1 MASETNYRY
10 DVFISYSH
18 QDKDWVE
25 QELLPRL
32 EGAALQVCID
42 RRDFEIGTPAL
53 VNMERAVDRSRH
65 TLLVLTPAWVK
76 SEYCHFES
84 MLGGTS
90 DPAGRRRK
98 LFPIMLEDCTPPPR
112 ISMLTWADFREP
124 DKRVDEFERLSRQLR
139 QSVNLTHP
147 RDFPDPEL
155 EPSSVLPGTA
165 RPSSPGSPALS
176 RVLTIDSPVK
186 MEFIQIPAGE
196 FLMGSDS
203 EKDHLAPNYEQPQS
217 RLKLSQFYIGK
228 YPVTNEQFATFLET
242 RLPVERLLASSSSY
256 PPGREKHPAV
266 EVTWHDAE
274 AFCKWLATIMG
285 CPVRLPSEAEW
296 EKAARGTDGRQYPW
310 GKEFLR
316 GHSNCQEAGTGD
328 TTEVDAFPKGV
339 SPYGVFDMSGN
350 IWEWT
355 LSLWGASQ
363 RKPDYGYPYHA
374 TDGRENLDSPDSV
387 LRVVRGGSFRGDSSH
402 ARCTSRNGGYPNE
415 KYDYIG
421 FRVLIVP

>member
-1 MASETNYRY
+1 MSETNYRY

-18 QDKDWVE
+18 QDVAWVW
-25 QELLPRL
+25 QQLLPRL
-32 EGAALQVCID
+32 EAAELRVCID
-42 RRDFEIGTPAL
+42 TRDFEIGTPAL
-53 VNMERAVDRSRH
+53 VNIERAVDRSRH

-90 DPAGRRRK
+90 DPAGRGRK

-124 DKRVDEFERLSRQLR
+124 DKRVDEFERLSAAASPVGQPHA
-139 QSVNLTHP
+139 SP
-147 RDFPDPEL
+147 RL
-155 EPSSVLPGTA
+155 SRSRA
-165 RPSSPGSPALS
+165 RTTFGSARYGSPLKSGFLGATPRL
-176 RVLTIDSPVK
+176 LTIDSPVQ

-196 FLMGSDS
+196 FLMGSDP
-203 EKDHLAPNYEQPQS
+203 EKDHLASNYEQPQS

-242 RLPVERLLASSSSY
+242 DFQWADCRPHPVHTRLVRRSIRQSKSR
-256 PPGREKHPAV
+256 GD
-266 EVTWHDAE
+266 DAE
-274 AFCKWLATIMG
+274 AFCKWLSLVMG
-285 CPVRLPSEAEW
+285 CSVRLPSEAEW

-310 GKEFLR
+310 GRKFLQ
-316 GHSNCQEAGTGD
+316 GHSNCQEAGVRD
-328 TTEVDAFPKGV
+328 TTGVDAFPKGV

-355 LSLWGASQ
+355 LSLWGASE
-363 RKPDYGYPYHA
+363 RKPDYRYSYNA

-387 LRVVRGGSFRGDSSH
+387 LRVVRGGLSAVIVRMPGVP
-402 ARCTSRNGGYPNE
+402 AVTGGIQIKNS
-415 KYDYIG
+415 ITLG
-421 FRVLIVP
+421 FEC